1 MPCHTTAAPEKS
13 VRARDAAVTVDRMP
27 APHGFAY
34 LVRGSEVVITHHGRA
49 AATLRGRRAAAFL
62 EDVETEDPQQL
73 MARVTGAYRHGNE
86 RLARQHPRNRG
97 R

>member
-1 MPCHTTAAPEKS
+1 MQIRRPATTVGGMPQ
-13 VRARDAAVTVDRMP
+13 
-27 APHGFAY
+27 PHGFSS
-34 LVRGSEVVITHHGRA
+34 LVRGTEVVITHHGRA
-49 AATLRGRRAAAFL
+49 ATTLRGQRAAAFL